1 MNLIPRYFCCSI
13 LAMLRSM
20 VVTKRNCTPKVQ
32 SFSRPE
38 PTDIHYVTET
48 ETQASS
54 PRTVMVDLRE
64 LRDSVESYDL
74 LGNYIV
80 GDRARV
86 FRSYHLKSMRK
97 FPFQYQFEGP
107 EKNLVWR
114 EAFRKKRLLEA
125 WRSEIPTGPML
136 NM

>member
-1 MNLIPRYFCCSI
+1 
-13 LAMLRSM
+13 MLRSM

-74 LGNYIV
+74 LGNYNS
-80 GDRARV
+80 G
-86 FRSYHLKSMRK
+86 
-97 FPFQYQFEGP
+97 GP
-107 EKNLVWR
+107 CPSISLLSFKIDAKVSFSVPIRGSREELVWR